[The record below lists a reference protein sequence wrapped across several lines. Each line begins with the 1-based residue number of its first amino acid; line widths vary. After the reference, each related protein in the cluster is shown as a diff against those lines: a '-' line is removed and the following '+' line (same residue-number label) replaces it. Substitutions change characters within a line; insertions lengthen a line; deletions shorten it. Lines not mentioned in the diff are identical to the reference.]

1 MAPSAT
7 VNGVNGAPHTNGTLK
22 EPSGKPRHRNPSSYA
37 AKFDLADHF
46 IGGNHLEA
54 APPGSVKDFVLEGD
68 GHTVI
73 TNVGGEKD
81 IWENFAEDFQG
92 PHSQQRYRSRERDK
106 ICAKMGLRN
115 VRRRAGHSIYG
126 HGHTGRFTSKRRLY
140 SHGRSIC

>member
-7 VNGVNGAPHTNGTLK
+7 VNGVNGPPQTNGTLK

-73 TNVGGEKD
+73 TNVGWRIK
-81 IWENFAEDFQG
+81 IWENSADDSEG
-92 PHSQQRYRSRERDK
+92 PHSQ
-106 ICAKMGLRN
+106 
-115 VRRRAGHSIYG
+115 
-126 HGHTGRFTSKRRLY
+126 
-140 SHGRSIC
+140 